1 MTKKFE
7 INLIGNDTL
16 LNTYFNS
23 INTIENTDSIWLNSV
38 LHNECVRSM
47 GGFAKYDL
55 YYTYD
60 SVANTHTM
68 QKMVRTTYGGVVR
81 TKVTNREGLFDDILR
96 FWQDDLLKQGS
107 TVEKKQALYH
117 NLIINYFNKF
127 QSLFEYIQFELNK
140 DVKFRW
146 VTGSFKRT
154 VDDVEAFYDKPYAGL
169 SPTVY
174 SSHAFIQDI
183 TGFIDRFHPHE
194 SLVEARAID
203 TLHFENY
210 QLIQLLEKLNH
221 AILHEGSLRDFALYS
236 EKVIGLL
243 KTREV
248 SDKPA
253 LDHIH
258 SYVTNSLRANL
269 DDSVFKW
276 VDNFGHEHT
285 VNIKI
290 SEVINILSKIVK
302 NTQTGVDVTFNNEM
316 LIPLMHHVLHDVLLA
331 NDKDLLNGL
340 LTVFAPN
347 LTAEQKT
354 ALLNKY
360 VVRR

>member
-1 MTKKFE
+1 MTQKFNIE
-7 INLIGNDTL
+7 LLGNDND
-16 LNTYFNS
+16 LNSYFTG
-23 INTIENTDSIWLNSV
+23 INTLENTDQNWLNSL
-38 LHNECVRSM
+38 LHRELEQ
-47 GGFAKYDL
+47 DL
-55 YYTYD
+55 STFVKVGVTYTYD
-60 SVANTHTM
+60 A
-68 QKMVRTTYGGVVR
+68 TTNVYNV
-81 TKVTNREGLFDDILR
+81 TKVEYHRSDGRVIAVNHNDGFLDGIVNFWKDSLFKD
-96 FWQDDLLKQGS
+96 GS

-117 NLIINYFNKF
+117 HLVINYFNKF

-146 VTGSFKRT
+146 VAGSFKRT
-154 VDDVEAFYDKPYAGL
+154 VDDVEAFYNKPYDGL

-236 EKVIGLL
+236 EKVVGLL